1 MNSLLS
7 FFRRPARLLAV
18 TALLVPGLAFSAQDA
33 PVVPAAPTVPEAP
46 AVAPAPQVPPAAAA
60 PTPPRR
66 PAGTEFRGG
75 SQAIVVFGRDALL
88 ERNELADAVV
98 AIGGS
103 ARADGTVRQSLVAIT
118 GDALATGPVGEAV
131 VAILGNATA
140 KAQVRQAVVAIGGNA
155 RVEDTVG
162 ENVVAVLGNVELGP
176 NAVVQGNVVSIGGA
190 IQRAPGAVIRGDIQS
205 IGLGQMPDLT
215 PYRGWLRQCLL
226 YGRPLAFSGDVSWAW
241 GIAAAFLLFYVV
253 LGLLARGA
261 IETCLGTLRERPG
274 RTILATL
281 LALILTPLLSLLV
294 TATGF
299 GLFVMP
305 LLLVGVLFAG
315 LFGRAVLLAAIGRT
329 LLRPFGGTP
338 APVVGVVV
346 GGVLVAL
353 LYTVPV
359 AGFLL
364 WKFLGA
370 FGFGLVVYTLILG
383 SRRERPAPAGPAPFP
398 VAPPVIAPVELA
410 PPMTPGA
417 SAPLSVAASGAAE
430 ATAPRADG
438 TAAAAPSVGAAP
450 QPAGFP
456 VPPPPA
462 AAWERAG
469 FWRRIFALALDALLI
484 GLLVVLFFSEVHG
497 GDRVFLP
504 ALAVY
509 AACLWRLRGTTI
521 GGIILGLKVVRL
533 DDRPMDWTTSVVR
546 ALSCFL
552 SLVVAFLGFIWIAF
566 DAEKQAWHDKI
577 AGTIVVRA
585 PRGLSLI

>member
-1 MNSLLS
+1 
-7 FFRRPARLLAV
+7 V
-18 TALLVPGLAFSAQDA
+18 
-33 PVVPAAPTVPEAP
+33 
-46 AVAPAPQVPPAAAA
+46 AA

-66 PAGTEFRGG
+66 PAGTAFRGG

-103 ARADGTVRQSLVAIT
+103 ARAEGTVRQSIVAIT

-140 KAQVRQAVVAIGGNA
+140 KAQVRQAVVAVLGNA

-162 ENVVAVLGNVELGP
+162 EDVVAVLGNVDLGP

-205 IGLGQMPDLT
+205 IGLGKMPDFT

-226 YGRPLAFSGDVSWAW
+226 YARPLAFSGEVSWAW

-253 LGLLARGA
+253 LGLFARGA
-261 IETCLGTLRERPG
+261 IEKCLGTLRERPG
-274 RTILATL
+274 RTILATIIT
-281 LALILTPLLSLLV
+281 LILTPLLALLV

-305 LLLVGVLFAG
+305 LLLVGLLFAG

-346 GGVLVAL
+346 GGLLVSL
-353 LYTVPV
+353 LYTVPI

-370 FGFGLVVYTLILG
+370 FGFGLVVYTLILN
-383 SRRERPAPAGPAPFP
+383 SRRERPATATPAGPAPLP
-398 VAPPVIAPVELA
+398 SAPPALVPPVIAPMEVTM
-410 PPMTPGA
+410 PPMTMRTDPT
-417 SAPLSVAASGAAE
+417 APAASFAAAE
-430 ATAPRADG
+430 VPLEAGGIPPAAAIPA
-438 TAAAAPSVGAAP
+438 AAAAPR
-450 QPAGFP
+450 
-456 VPPPPA
+456 PA
-462 AAWERAG
+462 AYYVPSTPASAWDRAG

-484 GLLVVLFFSEVHG
+484 GLLVALFFSQIRG
-497 GDRVFLP
+497 GDRIFLP

-577 AGTIVVRA
+577 AGTIVVRS